1 MQFKIIYD
9 QNILQ
14 KGATWTLCRIAPSVS
29 NLFFC
34 ATTVHPSQWKYRE
47 VPKNFQLV
55 VKIRVS
61 RLKPLPFL
69 SRSSKWRLRDDKSH
83 DAESRNRECQLRRR
97 SCDER
102 AFSIDAFLFIYF
114 WFWIHTASA
123 PSTARTS
130 TGGGAEIRKPWSASF
145 EGTPA
150 IHVSTLFG
158 SRHSHSQ
165 IYKQTKNRTQHTS
178 MKTDWFWFLTFHSIH
193 QELALLL
200 WFILLKIKS

>member
-1 MQFKIIYD
+1 MSNCPVRVQFIFLCNHCASESMEVSRSAEKLSNGR
-9 QNILQ
+9 QNL
-14 KGATWTLCRIAPSVS
+14 R
-29 NLFFC
+29 
-34 ATTVHPSQWKYRE
+34 
-47 VPKNFQLV
+47 
-55 VKIRVS
+55 S
-61 RLKPLPFL
+61 RLKPSPFL

-130 TGGGAEIRKPWSASF
+130 TGGGAEIRKPWSATF

-165 IYKQTKNRTQHTS
+165 IYKQTRNRTQHTS
-178 MKTDWFWFLTFHSIH
+178 MKAD
-193 QELALLL
+193 
-200 WFILLKIKS
+200 